1 MTESEWMSKIR
12 ADRFPWMNDDQWECY
27 LMLCDLYGGDH
38 HVFGIVREAG
48 RTGININTRQTGS
61 MATFDFCMLTR
72 AVLMA
77 HDRCIRFSIEPSGP
91 GMLRLCFH
99 KRHLRE
105 GRMHERHPTIEEH
118 IQILRGE
125 IKS

>member
-1 MTESEWMSKIR
+1 MTESEWMNKIR
-12 ADRFPWMNDDQWECY
+12 AERFPWMNDDQWECY
-27 LMLCDLYGGDH
+27 RMLCALYGGDH
-38 HVFGIVREAG
+38 HVFGIVREDG

-91 GMLRLCFH
+91 GMLRLCLH

-105 GRMHERHPTIEEH
+105 GRMHERHPTMEEH

>member
-1 MTESEWMSKIR
+1 MSESEWMKKMR

-27 LMLCDLYGGDH
+27 LMLCALYGGDH
-38 HVFGIVREAG
+38 HVFGIVNG
-48 RTGININTRQTGS
+48 SGLTGIQINTRQPGS
-61 MATFDFCMLTR
+61 MATFDFCRLTH

-99 KRHLRE
+99 RRHLRE
-105 GRMHERHPTIEEH
+105 GRMYERHPTMEEH
-118 IQILRGE
+118 IKILRDE
-125 IKS
+125 AKT